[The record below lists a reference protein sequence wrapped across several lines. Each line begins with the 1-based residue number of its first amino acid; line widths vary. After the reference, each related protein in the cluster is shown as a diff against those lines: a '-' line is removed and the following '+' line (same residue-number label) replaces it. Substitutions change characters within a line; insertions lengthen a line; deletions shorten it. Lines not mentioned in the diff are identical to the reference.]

1 MSTRADARRSM
12 LNQRLKYLRPALVYR
27 TMSNMLKRAFD
38 FVVALLGLIVLSP
51 FFIIIARLIRRDTP
65 GPVFYWGPRVGKNG
79 RIFQMVKFRTMY
91 ENPDSYNGP
100 RLTAQGDA
108 RITPL
113 GLWLRDTKINELPQL
128 WNVLIG
134 DMSLVGPRPEDPDIA
149 KSWPEEAGS
158 KITSIRPGIT
168 SPASILY
175 RDEEKLLSQKGSL
188 DEYYKSILP
197 EKIRLDLLYV
207 HHHSFFS
214 DLDTIFWT
222 LFILVPSWAKLN
234 IPETHFFAGPIAR
247 ISHRYVS
254 WFLIDLL
261 TSLAVIGFSAIIWR
275 TQFPLNWGV
284 KYIFLLGVILAM
296 LFSGVNSITGL
307 NRIVWTH
314 STSADAIGLILSS
327 GFVTVLILGL
337 NYLELKVEWLGLPS
351 LPKLMIVGIGVMS
364 GASFIITR
372 YRLLLLRVIA
382 DWWLSLRRNN
392 MVLGERVLV
401 VGDGEAGQIATWLLS
416 RPMYRTAFSV
426 VGVINDDDPSRD
438 GMKFYGYRMLGTLKD
453 IPKVIRLYDVGVIL
467 STTPAES
474 RKTNEHLFDLCRKN
488 NLRLIFLNDLTRM
501 VERQETQ
508 PIGSYQYPVWLD
520 EHLAFKAMY
529 DAVTGL
535 PNRYLFQD
543 RMKHALVYARRY
555 KSRLAVLL
563 IRIQRDN
570 TDDGGLGHS
579 FDDRVLIEVARRLT
593 NGGIE
598 SDTLAYIG
606 KFIFAVILE
615 NVVDEGVPDL
625 IAQKIIS
632 LMSDPI
638 KVEQFEV
645 SIHTKID
652 IKLSNDS
659 DGIDELET
667 FSNFEIGKQPETKH
681 NTEVLDRHD
690 IAMGK

>member
-1 MSTRADARRSM
+1 MSTRADTRRSIPY
-12 LNQRLKYLRPALVYR
+12 QSFKYLKPALLYR
-27 TMSNMLKRAFD
+27 KMSDVLKRAFD
-38 FVVALLGLIVLSP
+38 IIVALLGLILLSP
-51 FFIIIARLIRRDTP
+51 FFMIIARLVKRDTP
-65 GPVFYWGPRVGKNG
+65 GPVFYSGPRVGKDG
-79 RIFQMVKFRTMY
+79 RIFRMVKFRTMF
-91 ENPDSYNGP
+91 ESPDSYSGP
-100 RLTAQGDA
+100 RLTAQGDT

-113 GLWLRDTKINELPQL
+113 GMWLRDTKINELPQL

-134 DMSLVGPRPEDPDIA
+134 DMSLVGPRPEDPEIA
-149 KSWPEEAGS
+149 KSWPEDAGS

-175 RDEEKLLSQKGSL
+175 RDEEKLLSQKGAL

-222 LFILVPSWAKLN
+222 LFILVPSWAKLK

-254 WFLIDLL
+254 WFFIDLL

-284 KYIFLLGVILAM
+284 KYIFLLGVILAV

-337 NYLELKVEWLGLPS
+337 NYLDLKLEWLGLPS
-351 LPKLMIVGIGVMS
+351 LPKLMIIAIGGLSGI
-364 GASFIITR
+364 SFIITR
-372 YRLLLLRVIA
+372 YRLLLLKVVA

-401 VGDGEAGQIATWLLS
+401 IGDGEAGQIATWLLS
-416 RPMYRTAFSV
+416 RPMYRTAFTV
-426 VGVINDDDPSRD
+426 VGVINDNDPSRD
-438 GMKFYGYRMLGTLKD
+438 GMKFYGHRMLGTLKD
-453 IPKVIRLYDVGVIL
+453 IPKVIRRYDVGVIL
-467 STTPAES
+467 STTPIES
-474 RKTNEHLFDLCRKN
+474 KEVNEHIFELCRKN

-501 VERQETQ
+501 VEQQETQ
-508 PIGSYQYPVWLD
+508 PVGSYEYPLWLD

-543 RMKHALVYARRY
+543 RMKHALSYSKRY
-555 KSRLAVLL
+555 KSRLAMLV
-563 IRIQRDN
+563 IRIEREDI
-570 TDDGGLGHS
+570 DSGVLGHI
-579 FDDRVLIEVARRLT
+579 FDDKVLIEVAKRLT
-593 NGGIE
+593 SGGIE
-598 SDTLAYIG
+598 SDTLAYVG
-606 KFIFAVILE
+606 KNKFAVLLE
-615 NVVDEGVPDL
+615 NIPDEGYASS
-625 IAQKIIS
+625 IAQEIVGLLS
-632 LMSDPI
+632 EPI
-638 KVEQFEV
+638 KIEQFEV
-645 SIHTKID
+645 PLHTFID
-652 IKLSNDS
+652 IRVSCES
-659 DGIDELET
+659 DGNDEMEAFCNLE
-667 FSNFEIGKQPETKH
+667 IAKQSETKH
-681 NTEVLDRHD
+681 NTEVIARND
-690 IAMGK
+690 IALGK

>member
-1 MSTRADARRSM
+1 MSTDENARHS
-12 LNQRLKYLRPALVYR
+12 LFYQRLKYFKPALLYR
-27 TMSNMLKRAFD
+27 RMSNMLKRVFD
-38 FVVALLGLIVLSP
+38 FIVALLGLIFLSP
-51 FFIIIARLIRRDTP
+51 FFIIIARLIKRDTP
-65 GPVFYWGPRVGKNG
+65 GPVFYWGPRVGRNG
-79 RIFQMVKFRTMY
+79 HIFRMAKFRTMY
-91 ENPDSYNGP
+91 EIPESYDGP
-100 RLTAQGDA
+100 RLTAQGDS

-134 DMSLVGPRPEDPDIA
+134 DMSLVGPRPEDPEIA
-149 KSWPEEAGS
+149 KSWPEEARS

-175 RDEEKLLSQKGSL
+175 RDEEKLLSQNGAL

-284 KYIFLLGVILAM
+284 KYIFILGVILAL

-307 NRIVWTH
+307 NRIVWIH

-327 GFVTVLILGL
+327 GFVTILILGL
-337 NYLELKVEWLGLPS
+337 NYLELKLEWLGLPS

-364 GASFIITR
+364 GVSFIITR
-372 YRLLLLRVIA
+372 YRLLLLRVVA
-382 DWWLSLRRNN
+382 DWWLSFRRNK

-416 RPMYRTAFSV
+416 RPIYRTAFSV
-426 VGVINDDDPSRD
+426 VGVINDNDPSRD
-438 GMKFYGYRMLGTLKD
+438 GMKFYGYRMLGILKD
-453 IPKVIRLYDVGVIL
+453 IPKIIKRYDVGIIL
-467 STTPAES
+467 STNPPES
-474 RKTNEHLFDLCRKN
+474 RDANEHILDLCRKY

-508 PIGSYQYPVWLD
+508 PIGSYEYPVWLD
-520 EHLAFKAMY
+520 ERLAFKAMY

-555 KSRLAVLL
+555 KSRLAVLM
-563 IRIQRDN
+563 IRTERDN
-570 TDDGGLGHS
+570 NDTDGLGRR
-579 FDDRVLIEVARRLT
+579 FDDQVLIEVATRLT

-598 SDTLAYIG
+598 SDTLAYLG
-606 KFIFAVILE
+606 KNKFAVILE
-615 NVVDEGVPDL
+615 NVSDEGVPDL
-625 IAQKIIS
+625 IAQKIIGLLS
-632 LMSDPI
+632 EPI
-638 KVEQFEV
+638 KIEQFEI
-645 SIHTKID
+645 SLHTVID
-652 IKLSNDS
+652 IKVSNDS
-659 DGIDELET
+659 DGNNEMES
-667 FSNFEIGKQPETKH
+667 FCNFDLGKQTETKKT
-681 NTEVLDRHD
+681 TEVLAR
-690 IAMGK
+690 